1 MAHTSNQTFSL
12 SLNSISNLFFS
23 FSLPFRKFF
32 NESYY
37 YLDEASPAA
46 AASAA
51 AATMAPEWELESV
64 GPDGKPTAIP
74 AHLYIQRVAAMH
86 ADGDVGFAKEFE
98 SVHNM
103 ANGSD
108 SGSDESGS
116 LTSSTGSST
125 VSSGAAA
132 AEASRRA
139 KNRAKNR
146 YPNVVACKK
155 GLNNLNI
162 RMWIIFFPFLVDHT
176 RVQLRPLPGQKK
188 GEYVNANYID
198 GFQKARAYIGTQGPL
213 PNTFDSFWR
222 MVWEQKVRVVVM
234 ITDLVEMGKVR
245 RSRSLE

>member
-1 MAHTSNQTFSL
+1 MAHTSHQTFSL
-12 SLNSISNLFFS
+12 SLNSISNLSFPFS
-23 FSLPFRKFF
+23 HPFRKFF

-155 GLNNLNI
+155 GLNKLNI
-162 RMWIIFFPFLVDHT
+162 RMQVMFSPFQLIT
-176 RVQLRPLPGQKK
+176 RGCNFALSLDRRRANMSTPTTSMASRRRGPTSAPKVLCQTPLTPSG
-188 GEYVNANYID
+188 GWS
-198 GFQKARAYIGTQGPL
+198 G
-213 PNTFDSFWR
+213 S
-222 MVWEQKVRVVVM
+222 
-234 ITDLVEMGKVR
+234 R
-245 RSRSLE
+245 RSGWSS

>member
-23 FSLPFRKFF
+23 FPLPFRKFF

-155 GLNNLNI
+155 KAKEINSSYVDNI
-162 RMWIIFFPFLVDHT
+162 FSHF
-176 RVQLRPLPGQKK
+176 
-188 GEYVNANYID
+188 
-198 GFQKARAYIGTQGPL
+198 
-213 PNTFDSFWR
+213 S
-222 MVWEQKVRVVVM
+222 
-234 ITDLVEMGKVR
+234 
-245 RSRSLE
+245 